1 MTEIPPSPAPAADA
15 AARRRLIDWST
26 KPPLPETTIRA
37 PHLANY
43 DRVYASA
50 RAVEPAATSTEE
62 ALARYLATYETAG
75 ADHVVVKARDLEST
89 FGVKVS
95 NQDVAAF
102 CARHGDRYIGFA
114 GVDPHKGP
122 AAIRELEHAIKELG
136 LKGLNIQC
144 FEHKL
149 AINDPLLYPLYAKC
163 VELDIPVNIHCGV
176 NFSTQSSMAYG
187 RPYLLDEVM
196 IAFPGLRACAAPPG
210 WPWVQELIAV
220 AWKHTNL
227 MIGLVFV
234 RPKYLDVPESGYGP
248 LLRYGST
255 LLRDRIIFGSGHPT
269 LSLGSALAEIE
280 QLPLDAETRDLWLY
294 GNAARLLRL

>member
-1 MTEIPPSPAPAADA
+1 MSEPPPPPAPAVDG

-102 CARHGDRYIGFA
+102 CARHGDRYVGFA

>member
-1 MTEIPPSPAPAADA
+1 MMTDAAPSVARTPAP
-15 AARRRLIDWST
+15 ARRRLIDWST
-26 KPPLPETTIRA
+26 KPPLPETSIKSA
-37 PHLANY
+37 HLKNY
-43 DRVYASA
+43 DRVYASTI
-50 RAVEPAATSTEE
+50 PAPKEETTED
-62 ALARYLATYETAG
+62 ALQRYLAAYDAAG

-89 FGVKVS
+89 FGVKIS
-95 NQDVAAF
+95 NADVAGF
-102 CARHGDRYIGFA
+102 CARHGQRFIGFA

-122 AAIRELEHAIKELG
+122 GALRELEHAVKELG

-176 NFSTQSSMAYG
+176 NFSTQASMAYG

-210 WPWVQELIAV
+210 WPWVHELIAV
-220 AWKHTNL
+220 AWKHTSL

-234 RPKYLDVPESGYGP
+234 RPKYLNVPESGYGP
-248 LLRYGST
+248 LLQYGKKM
-255 LLRDRIIFGSGHPT
+255 LRDRIIFGSGYP
-269 LSLGSALAEIE
+269 SLPLDAALAEIDE
-280 QLPLDAETRDLWLY
+280 LPLDDETRDLWLY

>member
-1 MTEIPPSPAPAADA
+1 MSEIPPPPTPAVDG

>member
-1 MTEIPPSPAPAADA
+1 MSETPPPPTPAVDG